1 MIIFGI
7 SFLDQTGNFLLSSYI
22 YRWRRGEGQRRFSF
36 WGGGGGR
43 DGWESIVHSV
53 PVKNDNVF
61 LSIGSFFFS
70 YLVQLMVT
78 IYHFPC
84 IVYLKRPP
92 PSHQNSNDCPRGTGQ
107 QRLQGRGSI
116 RFSHI
121 YFEIMISTL
130 RPDKFT
136 KKET

>member
-7 SFLDQTGNFLLSSYI
+7 SFLDQTGNFLLSSYFF
-22 YRWRRGEGQRRFSF
+22 YRWGRGEGQRGFSCFF
-36 WGGGGGR
+36 WGGGREGR
-43 DGWESIVHSV
+43 EIIVHSG
-53 PVKNDNVF
+53 PVKNIITMFSCQWVH
-61 LSIGSFFFS
+61 FFFP

-84 IVYLKRPP
+84 IVYLKWPP

-121 YFEIMISTL
+121 FRDNDFST
-130 RPDKFT
+130 T
-136 KKET
+136 SG